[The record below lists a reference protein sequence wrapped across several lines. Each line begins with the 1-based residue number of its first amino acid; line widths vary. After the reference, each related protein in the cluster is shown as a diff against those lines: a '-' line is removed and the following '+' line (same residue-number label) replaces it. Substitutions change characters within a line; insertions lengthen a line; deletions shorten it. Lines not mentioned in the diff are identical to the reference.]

1 MATKIVKFKDV
12 SVDTEFRFNN
22 TDYIKIPEERISCC
36 QANTAVEK
44 HNPNAQAMLLP
55 LVEVEVQVND

>member
-12 SVDTEFRFNN
+12 AINTEFKFNN
-22 TDYIKIPEERISCC
+22 TEYIKIPEERISCC

-44 HNPNAQAMLLP
+44 YNPNAKAMLLP
-55 LVEVEVQVND
+55 LVEVEVEVND